1 MSLFGSSH
9 FGLPRLKPLSSKR
22 SHIVSVLDIGSTKVV
37 CMIGR
42 LTPREESQVLP
53 NRTHNIEIIGI
64 GHQRSRGIKTGVIA
78 DLDAVEGVIR
88 LAVDAAERMAG
99 LTVESLIV
107 NVSAGRLGSDVYT
120 ATIDLGGQEVES
132 NDLKK
137 VLTAACQQ
145 SLRQDRA
152 VLHSL
157 ATGYSL
163 DGERGIRDPLAMFG
177 DMLGVDMHVVTA
189 ERAALRNLE
198 LSVNRAHLSVEGMV
212 ATPYASGLA
221 ALVDDE
227 VELGCAAID
236 MGGGTTTI
244 SVFAEGKLVHTDAVS
259 LGGHHV
265 TTDLARGLSTR
276 IEDAERLKVVH
287 ASALP
292 NSLDERELISI
303 PPIGEDDR
311 DQPSQVPKALV
322 SRIVRARI
330 EETLELIRD
339 RIQRSGFS
347 PIVGK
352 RVVLTGGASQLTG
365 LPEVAR
371 RILARNVRIGRP
383 MGVSG
388 LPTAAKGP
396 AFSTAVGLMI
406 YPQVADME
414 THAGGNGLLSSLGAG
429 NSRIA
434 RVGQWL
440 KESF

>member
-1 MSLFGSSH
+1 M
-9 FGLPRLKPLSSKR
+9 
-22 SHIVSVLDIGSTKVV
+22 
-37 CMIGR
+37 
-42 LTPREESQVLP
+42 
-53 NRTHNIEIIGI
+53 
-64 GHQRSRGIKTGVIA
+64 
-78 DLDAVEGVIR
+78 
-88 LAVDAAERMAG
+88 
-99 LTVESLIV
+99 
-107 NVSAGRLGSDVYT
+107 
-120 ATIDLGGQEVES
+120 
-132 NDLKK
+132 
-137 VLTAACQQ
+137 
-145 SLRQDRA
+145 
-152 VLHSL
+152 
-157 ATGYSL
+157 
-163 DGERGIRDPLAMFG
+163 
-177 DMLGVDMHVVTA
+177 
-189 ERAALRNLE
+189 
-198 LSVNRAHLSVEGMV
+198 
-212 ATPYASGLA
+212 
-221 ALVDDE
+221 
-227 VELGCAAID
+227 
-236 MGGGTTTI
+236 
-244 SVFAEGKLVHTDAVS
+244 HTDAVS

-287 ASALP
+287 GSALP
-292 NSLDERELISI
+292 NSSDERELISV

-311 DQPSQVPKALV
+311 DQPTQVPRALV

-414 THAGGNGLLSSLGAG
+414 THACAERPALVA
-429 NSRIA
+429 
-434 RVGQWL
+434 
-440 KESF
+440 